1 MAEKSTL
8 DFLVAKKREM
18 TDSKYRKTFDLLANE
33 IEANLV
39 DTHTQRERIDEAAK
53 TYVYIPTVR
62 SDGSTDF
69 AILPRVSQMNNEG
82 SQVPRSAEPIAFSKI
97 LVAAS
102 AIASNL
108 PDGTAVSINRIKAR
122 FYYELWKR
130 SWTVSEMNGFTTL
143 ETSVQNLLTY
153 GWTAWRVFPKQ
164 IIVDKTVKKGDSKVK
179 SKKIIF
185 DDIYREPLDPRRTW
199 FGLSYKAY
207 NNDNRPEVLYEI
219 DITKEAYETLKKTKN
234 KRKRKDAD
242 TGDVSIEGLKEN
254 PEKQNTHVTITF
266 YENPKENRCIVSSDS
281 IVFYDGEMPNEDVY
295 GSVVFAHCFFKDMND
310 PHGVGLFEMMR
321 GNAYLYNYINSLNA
335 EQVESEIHP
344 ILFGMGMTGQG
355 DLTYKRSPNYINP
368 LPAGGKVEKVLTTG
382 NTTLGINYAN
392 AQKKNLEDNTGVND
406 IVSGS
411 NTGNTL
417 GGTVILK
424 EAALNRLIKP
434 RNSIKQALENDSC
447 ILFSLIEQGQANAR
461 EFTFANPDEAKLFA
475 QLNPEF
481 QHSLGDLTFNEE
493 GVPELK
499 VFSSQKVPVTFDFS
513 KEGLIESD
521 FEDQEVDEFGDPKY
535 TVSKETAFKTIREVE
550 ERVGYDRVL
559 IKIDTNSMLVPSQ
572 EVKKQASMSIFPVI
586 QNSIQIIYGLAR
598 QDAEQAVAQLKSLTQ
613 FLEIQKENIYDYIPK
628 EQYDKIM
635 TMQMAPSPEQQMM
648 QMMQGQATQSDGTNV
663 AQPQNPRE
671 MSQSRMDSSFNASM
685 GKMNQEE

>member
-164 IIVDKTVKKGDSKVK
+164 IIVDKTYKGKKV
-179 SKKIIF
+179 KKIIF
-185 DDIYREPLDPRRTW
+185 DDVYREPLDPRRTW
-199 FGLSYKAY
+199 IGLSYKAY

-219 DITKEAYETLKKTKN
+219 DITKDAYETLKKTHS
-234 KRKRKDAD
+234 KRKRRGKGDD

-266 YENPKENRCIVSSDS
+266 YENPKENRYIVASDA

-295 GSVVFAHCFFKDMND
+295 GSVVLAHCFFKDMND

-344 ILFGMGMTGQG
+344 ILFGIGMTGQG
-355 DLTYKRSPNYINP
+355 DLTYKRSPNHINQ
-368 LPAGGKVEKVLTTG
+368 LPAGAKIEKILTTG

-461 EFTFANPDEAKLFA
+461 EFTFANPDEAKLFSE
-475 QLNPEF
+475 LNPEF
-481 QHSLGDLTFNEE
+481 QHTLGDLTFNEE
-493 GVPELK
+493 GVPKLK
-499 VFSSQKVPVTFDFS
+499 VFSSQKVPVTFDFN
-513 KEGLIESD
+513 KEGLVESD
-521 FEDQEVDEFGDPKY
+521 FEDQEVDEYGDPKY
-535 TVSKETAFKTIREVE
+535 SVSKETAFKTIREVE
-550 ERVGYDRVL
+550 DKVGYDRVL

-598 QDAEQAVAQLKSLTQ
+598 QDAEQAVAQLKSLSQ
-613 FLEIQKENIYDYIPK
+613 FLDIQKENIYDYIPK

-635 TMQMAPSPEQQMM
+635 TMQMAPTPEQQMM
-648 QMMQGQATQSDGTNV
+648 QMMQGGAVQSDGTDV

-685 GKMNQEE
+685 GKMNPEE

>member
-18 TDSKYRKTFDLLANE
+18 TDSKYRKNFDLLANE

-69 AILPRVSQMNNEG
+69 AILPRVSQLNNEG

-108 PDGTAVSINRIKAR
+108 PDGTAMSINRIKAR

-130 SWTVSEMNGFTTL
+130 SWTISDMNGFTTL
-143 ETSVQNLLTY
+143 ETAVQNLLTY

-164 IIVDKTVKKGDSKVK
+164 IIVDKTYKGKKV
-179 SKKIIF
+179 KKIIF
-185 DDIYREPLDPRRTW
+185 DDTYREPLDPRRTW
-199 FGLSYKAY
+199 IGLSYKAY

-219 DITKEAYETLKKTKN
+219 DITKDAYEDLKKRFG
-234 KRKRKDAD
+234 KRKKRFEN

-266 YENPKENRCIVSSDS
+266 YENPKENRYIVASDS
-281 IVFYDGEMPNEDVY
+281 IVFEDGEMPNEDVY
-295 GSVVFAHCFFKDMND
+295 GSVVLAHCFFKDMND

-344 ILFGMGMTGQG
+344 ILFGIGMTGQG
-355 DLTYKRSPNYINP
+355 DLTYKRSPNHINQ
-368 LPAGGKVEKVLTTG
+368 LPAGGKIEKILTTG

-434 RNSIKQALENDSC
+434 RNSIKQALENDAC
-447 ILFSLIEQGQANAR
+447 ILFSLIEQGQSNAR
-461 EFTFANPDEAKLFA
+461 EFIFANPDEAKMFA
-475 QLNPEF
+475 ELNPEY
-481 QHSLGDLTFNEE
+481 QHSLGDLTFTEE
-493 GVPELK
+493 GIPELK
-499 VFSSQKVPVTFDFS
+499 VYSSQKVPVTFDFS

-535 TVSKETAFKTIREVE
+535 TVSKETAFKTIKEVE
-550 ERVGYDRVL
+550 EKVGYDRVI

-648 QMMQGQATQSDGTNV
+648 QAMQGQATQSDGTNV

-685 GKMNQEE
+685 GKMNPEE

>member
-1 MAEKSTL
+1 
-8 DFLVAKKREM
+8 M

-153 GWTAWRVFPKQ
+153 GWAAWRVFPKQ

-499 VFSSQKVPVTFDFS
+499 VFSSQKVPVTFDFN

-535 TVSKETAFKTIREVE
+535 SVSKETAFKTIREVE

>member
-1 MAEKSTL
+1 
-8 DFLVAKKREM
+8 M

-242 TGDVSIEGLKEN
+242 TGEVSIEGLKEN

>member
-1 MAEKSTL
+1 
-8 DFLVAKKREM
+8 M

-254 PEKQNTHVTITF
+254 TEKQNTHVTITF

-344 ILFGMGMTGQG
+344 ILFGIGMTGQG
-355 DLTYKRSPNYINP
+355 DLTYKRSPNHINQ
-368 LPAGGKVEKVLTTG
+368 LPAGGKIEKILTTG

-434 RNSIKQALENDSC
+434 RNSIKQALENDAC
-447 ILFSLIEQGQANAR
+447 ILFSLIEQGQSNAR
-461 EFTFANPDEAKLFA
+461 EFIFANPDEAKSFA
-475 QLNPEF
+475 ELNPEF
-481 QHSLGDLTFNEE
+481 QHTLGDLTFSAE

-499 VFSSQKVPVTFDFS
+499 VFSSQKVPVTFDFN
-513 KEGLIESD
+513 KEGLVESD
-521 FEDQEVDEFGDPKY
+521 FEDQEVDEFGDPRY
-535 TVSKETAFKTIREVE
+535 SVSKETAFKTIREVE
-550 ERVGYDRVL
+550 EKVGYDRVL

-648 QMMQGQATQSDGTNV
+648 QMMQGQEGARQSDGTNV

-685 GKMNQEE
+685 GKMNSEE

>member
-1 MAEKSTL
+1 
-8 DFLVAKKREM
+8 M

-153 GWTAWRVFPKQ
+153 GWAAWRVFPKQ

-185 DDIYREPLDPRRTW
+185 DDIYREHLDPRRTW

-242 TGDVSIEGLKEN
+242 TGEVSIEGLKEN

-344 ILFGMGMTGQG
+344 ILFGIGMTGQG
-355 DLTYKRSPNYINP
+355 DLTYKRSPNHINQ
-368 LPAGGKVEKVLTTG
+368 LPAGGKIEKILTTG

-434 RNSIKQALENDSC
+434 RNSIKQALENDAC
-447 ILFSLIEQGQANAR
+447 ILFSLIEQGQSNAR
-461 EFTFANPDEAKLFA
+461 EFIFANPDEAKSFA
-475 QLNPEF
+475 ELNPEF
-481 QHSLGDLTFNEE
+481 QHTLGDLTFSAE

-499 VFSSQKVPVTFDFS
+499 VFSSQKVPVTFDFN
-513 KEGLIESD
+513 KEGLVESD
-521 FEDQEVDEFGDPKY
+521 FEDQEVDEFGDPRY
-535 TVSKETAFKTIREVE
+535 SVSKETAFKTIREVE
-550 ERVGYDRVL
+550 EKVGYDRVL

-648 QMMQGQATQSDGTNV
+648 QMMQGQEGARQSDGTNV

-685 GKMNQEE
+685 GKMNSEE

>member
-1 MAEKSTL
+1 
-8 DFLVAKKREM
+8 M

>member
-62 SDGSTDF
+62 SDGSMDF

-164 IIVDKTVKKGDSKVK
+164 IIVDKTFKGKKV
-179 SKKIIF
+179 KKIIF
-185 DDIYREPLDPRRTW
+185 DDVYREPLDPRRTW
-199 FGLSYKAY
+199 LGLSYKAY

-219 DITKEAYETLKKTKN
+219 DITKEAYETLKKTHG

-266 YENPKENRCIVSSDS
+266 YENPKENRYIVASDA

-295 GSVVFAHCFFKDMND
+295 GSVVVAHCFFKDMND

-344 ILFGMGMTGQG
+344 ILFGIGMTGQG
-355 DLTYKRSPNYINP
+355 DLTYKRSPNHINQ
-368 LPAGGKVEKVLTTG
+368 LPAGGKIEKILTTG

-392 AQKKNLEDNTGVND
+392 AQKKNLEDNTGIND

-461 EFTFANPDEAKLFA
+461 EFIFANPDEAKLFA
-475 QLNPEF
+475 ELNPEF
-481 QHSLGDLTFNEE
+481 QHSLGELKFNEE

-499 VFSSQKVPVTFDFS
+499 VYSSQKVPVTFDFN

-521 FEDQEVDEFGDPKY
+521 FEDQEVDEYGDPKY
-535 TVSKETAFKTIREVE
+535 SVSKETAFKTIREVE
-550 ERVGYDRVL
+550 EKVGYDRVM

-635 TMQMAPSPEQQMM
+635 TMQMAPTPEQQMM
-648 QMMQGQATQSDGTNV
+648 QMMQGQQGPVQSDGTNV

-685 GKMNQEE
+685 GKMMSEE

>member
-1 MAEKSTL
+1 
-8 DFLVAKKREM
+8 
-18 TDSKYRKTFDLLANE
+18 
-33 IEANLV
+33 
-39 DTHTQRERIDEAAK
+39 
-53 TYVYIPTVR
+53 
-62 SDGSTDF
+62 
-69 AILPRVSQMNNEG
+69 
-82 SQVPRSAEPIAFSKI
+82 
-97 LVAAS
+97 
-102 AIASNL
+102 
-108 PDGTAVSINRIKAR
+108 
-122 FYYELWKR
+122 
-130 SWTVSEMNGFTTL
+130 
-143 ETSVQNLLTY
+143 
-153 GWTAWRVFPKQ
+153 
-164 IIVDKTVKKGDSKVK
+164 
-179 SKKIIF
+179 
-185 DDIYREPLDPRRTW
+185 
-199 FGLSYKAY
+199 
-207 NNDNRPEVLYEI
+207 
-219 DITKEAYETLKKTKN
+219 
-234 KRKRKDAD
+234 
-242 TGDVSIEGLKEN
+242 
-254 PEKQNTHVTITF
+254 
-266 YENPKENRCIVSSDS
+266 
-281 IVFYDGEMPNEDVY
+281 MPNEDVY
-295 GSVVFAHCFFKDMND
+295 GSVVLAHCFFKDMND

-344 ILFGMGMTGQG
+344 ILFGIGMTGQG
-355 DLTYKRSPNYINP
+355 DLTYKRSPNHINQ
-368 LPAGGKVEKVLTTG
+368 LPAGGKIEKILTTG

-461 EFTFANPDEAKLFA
+461 EFIFANPDEAKSFA
-475 QLNPEF
+475 ELNPEF
-481 QHSLGDLTFNEE
+481 QHTLGDLTFNAE

-499 VFSSQKVPVTFDFS
+499 VFSSQRVPVTFDFN

-535 TVSKETAFKTIREVE
+535 SVSKETAFKTIREVE